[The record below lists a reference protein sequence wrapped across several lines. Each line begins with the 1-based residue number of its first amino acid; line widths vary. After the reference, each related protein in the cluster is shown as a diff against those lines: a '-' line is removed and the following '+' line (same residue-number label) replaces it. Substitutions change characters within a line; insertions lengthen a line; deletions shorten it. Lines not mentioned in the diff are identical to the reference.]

1 MALAL
6 TLPLCLLFA
15 AAHLGGDLP
24 AAHADP
30 LARGRCARCSPG
42 SRPALLGL
50 VVPLLYADR
59 SRPDDRGG
67 YNFEYSV
74 DLIDA
79 HWVAVG
85 ALVLLMAA
93 CWRVLSAAREPG
105 AP

>member
-15 AAHLGGDLP
+15 ARTSVAIFPLLTVILWRGAG
-24 AAHADP
+24 AAL
-30 LARGRCARCSPG
+30 LAGLAAG
-42 SRPALLGL
+42 LLGL
-50 VVPLLYADR
+50 VVPLLYAILTPR
-59 SRPDDRGG
+59 DRGG

>member
-24 AAHADP
+24 AAHVILWRGVGRAL
-30 LARGRCARCSPG
+30 LAGLAAG
-42 SRPALLGL
+42 LLGL
-50 VVPLLYADR
+50 VVPLLYAILTPR
-59 SRPDDRGG
+59 DRGG